1 MYTGISKLTHFDGTS
16 HMIAEKGIPLAAVAT
31 AIAILIELGGA
42 IAIIIGWQTK
52 LAAAIQFVYLIFI
65 TFTYHNFWAA
75 PPQLHD
81 VQLINFLKNVGIM
94 GGLADSCHARSGRI
108 SRGFCAFARLS
119 SLIVLNF
126 AYYNHLNEPQP

>member
-1 MYTGISKLTHFDGTS
+1 MRTFTDPLARILVVAIFVYTGISKLTHFDGTS
-16 HMIAEKGIPLAAVAT
+16 HMIAEKGIPLATVAT

-52 LAAAIQFVYLIFI
+52 LAAAVQFVYLIFI
-65 TFTYHNFWAA
+65 TFMYHNFWVA

-94 GGLADSCHARSGRI
+94 GGLLILATRGAGASAVDSAPTHS
-108 SRGFCAFARLS
+108 
-119 SLIVLNF
+119 
-126 AYYNHLNEPQP
+126 

>member
-1 MYTGISKLTHFDGTS
+1 MRAFTDPLARILVVAIFVYTGITKLTHFDGTS

-52 LAAAIQFVYLIFI
+52 LAAAIQFVYLILI
-65 TFTYHNFWAA
+65 TFMYHNFWAV

-94 GGLADSCHARSGRI
+94 GGLLFLAARGAGASAVDS
-108 SRGFCAFARLS
+108 
-119 SLIVLNF
+119 
-126 AYYNHLNEPQP
+126 QPSHG

>member
-1 MYTGISKLTHFDGTS
+1 MRAITDPLARILVVAIFVYTGISKLTHFDGTS

-65 TFTYHNFWAA
+65 TITYHNFWAA

-81 VQLINFLKNVGIM
+81 VQLLNFLKNIGIM
-94 GGLADSCHARSGRI
+94 GGLLFLATRGAGASAVDSAPSHG
-108 SRGFCAFARLS
+108 
-119 SLIVLNF
+119 
-126 AYYNHLNEPQP
+126 

>member
-1 MYTGISKLTHFDGTS
+1 VYTGISKLTHFGGTS

-42 IAIIIGWQTK
+42 FAIIIGWQTK

-65 TFTYHNFWAA
+65 TVAYHNFWAA

-81 VQLINFLKNVGIM
+81 MQLINFMKNVGIM
-94 GGLADSCHARSGRI
+94 GGLLLLATRGAGASAVDSAPARG
-108 SRGFCAFARLS
+108 
-119 SLIVLNF
+119 
-126 AYYNHLNEPQP
+126 